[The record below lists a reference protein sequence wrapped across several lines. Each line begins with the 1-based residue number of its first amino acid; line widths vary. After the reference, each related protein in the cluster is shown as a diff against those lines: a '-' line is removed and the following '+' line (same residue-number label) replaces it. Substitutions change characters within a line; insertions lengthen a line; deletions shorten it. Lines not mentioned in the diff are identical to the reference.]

1 MFAARLH
8 VALEFE
14 RGVIDPQF
22 AEPCAERLLQLRHP
36 LQIVYRY
43 VRRQGV
49 LSRTERPDVE
59 MVHPAHT
66 RLRRHRAEDL
76 VVIDP
81 RGNAVQRQPQAV
93 AQQPP
98 YQPVAIMTA
107 PDTIPPTD
115 TSASA
120 AMCR

>member
-36 LQIVYRY
+36 LQIVDRY
-43 VRRQGV
+43 VRRPTSG
-49 LSRTERPDVE
+49 SIR
-59 MVHPAHT
+59 
-66 RLRRHRAEDL
+66 
-76 VVIDP
+76 
-81 RGNAVQRQPQAV
+81 
-93 AQQPP
+93 

-107 PDTIPPTD
+107 PDTITPTD